1 MIYLIIACLVGALLF
16 PVFVNIY
23 LYGDKADG
31 KLGFAFYLFGTFR
44 ILSGYAALYTGGIA
58 LHLTDKKAILLPY
71 KEILSARKKFE
82 ITKGFSVCRYR
93 QVIELG
99 GAQNTAGALAAGL
112 VLRKATDLAFL
123 IVRHRSD
130 VVLEGDILVDINREG
145 MRAAVSAVVAFNL
158 LIVLFAA
165 FKIFLEKIL

>member
-58 LHLTDKKAILLPY
+58 LHLTDKGDYQLLVMDDVGQ
-71 KEILSARKKFE
+71 IATVKF
-82 ITKGFSVCRYR
+82 VM
-93 QVIELG
+93 Q
-99 GAQNTAGALAAGL
+99 
-112 VLRKATDLAFL
+112 
-123 IVRHRSD
+123 
-130 VVLEGDILVDINREG
+130 
-145 MRAAVSAVVAFNL
+145 
-158 LIVLFAA
+158 
-165 FKIFLEKIL
+165 

>member
-58 LHLTDKKAILLPY
+58 LHLTDKKAILLSY
-71 KEILSARKKFE
+71 KEILSARKK
-82 ITKGFSVCRYR
+82 I
-93 QVIELG
+93 
-99 GAQNTAGALAAGL
+99 
-112 VLRKATDLAFL
+112 
-123 IVRHRSD
+123 
-130 VVLEGDILVDINREG
+130 
-145 MRAAVSAVVAFNL
+145 
-158 LIVLFAA
+158 
-165 FKIFLEKIL
+165 